1 MNPRYTHHIFVRTA
15 LKVLGV
21 VAAGLVSMSAS
32 AQSIPSSKAT
42 FAYGD
47 LVRLPACSS
56 TSGTCN
62 VGNDSEW
69 KTILNSQ
76 LKTANQKDLF
86 INSSLQCG
94 IVTDTTVKSM
104 NATSWDSAEARGTVR
119 VRVKITD
126 PNGKVSYAQP
136 STSIDA
142 NQVSTGPNGGVVYC
156 DRIQQLAAKFSGL
169 NCTANLTTGA
179 VTCSSPEE
187 LQLIQKTLNAAA
199 FNFVA
204 PNVVSGVNT
213 IEVQARST
221 AATGTTGTNGSL
233 ANANAFIGMGSVA
246 VEQVRM
252 IQGNAGTTLS
262 LDF

>member
-1 MNPRYTHHIFVRTA
+1 MIRISTKTA
-15 LKVLGV
+15 LKLLGV

-32 AQSIPSSKAT
+32 AQSLPSAKAT

-62 VGNDSEW
+62 VSNDSEW
-69 KTILNSQ
+69 KTV
-76 LKTANQKDLF
+76 LKQQIKTSNQKDLF
-86 INSSLQCG
+86 FNASLQCG

-119 VRVKITD
+119 VRIKIKD
-126 PNGKVSYAQP
+126 GNGNTSYAEP

-142 NQVSTGPNGGVVYC
+142 NQASTGTNGGVVYC
-156 DRIQQLAAKFSGL
+156 DRIQTLAAKFSGL
-169 NCTANLTTGA
+169 NCTADAYTGA

-204 PNVVSGVNT
+204 PNLVSGVTT
-213 IEVQARST
+213 IEVQARSS

-246 VEQVRM
+246 VESVRM
-252 IQGNAGTTLS
+252 IKGNDGTTLS
-262 LDF
+262 LD

>member
-1 MNPRYTHHIFVRTA
+1 MHLQHTRRISVRTT
-15 LKVLGV
+15 LKFLGLL
-21 VAAGLVSMSAS
+21 AAGLVSMSTS
-32 AQSIPSSKAT
+32 AQSMPSSKAT

-47 LVRLPACSS
+47 LVRLPACSA
-56 TSGTCN
+56 TIQGTCN
-62 VGNDSEW
+62 VGDDSGW
-69 KTILNSQ
+69 TTILKQQ

-104 NATSWDSAEARGTVR
+104 NATSWDLAEARGTVR

-126 PNGKVSYAQP
+126 PYNNVSYAEP

-142 NQVSTGPNGGVVYC
+142 NQASTGRNGGVVYC

-169 NCTANLTTGA
+169 NCKADLHTGV
-179 VTCSSPEE
+179 VTCASPEE

-204 PNVVSGVNT
+204 ADVKSGVNK

-246 VEQVRM
+246 VEAVRM
-252 IQGNAGTTLS
+252 IKGNDGTTL
-262 LDF
+262 DF

>member
-1 MNPRYTHHIFVRTA
+1 MSLHRLGQTSTTSMVKLFA
-15 LKVLGV
+15 L
-21 VAAGLVSMSAS
+21 VAAGLASISAS
-32 AQSIPSSKAT
+32 AQSMPSAKAT

-47 LVRLPACSS
+47 LVTLPACSS
-56 TSGTCN
+56 TVQGTCN
-62 VGNDSEW
+62 VGDDSGW
-69 KTILNSQ
+69 KTILKQQ

-94 IVTDTTVKSM
+94 IVTDTTVRSV
-104 NATSWDSAEARGTVR
+104 NATSWDSAEARGTIR

-126 PNGKVSYAQP
+126 AYNNVSYAQP

-142 NQVSTGPNGGVVYC
+142 NQATTGKNGGVVYC
-156 DRIQQLAAKFSGL
+156 DRIQQLTAKFSGL
-169 NCTANLTTGA
+169 NCKADLSTGV

-204 PNVVSGVNT
+204 ANVRSGVNK

-221 AATGTTGTNGSL
+221 AATGTTGVNGSL

-246 VEQVRM
+246 VEEVRM
-252 IQGNAGTTLS
+252 IKGNDGTTL
-262 LDF
+262 DF